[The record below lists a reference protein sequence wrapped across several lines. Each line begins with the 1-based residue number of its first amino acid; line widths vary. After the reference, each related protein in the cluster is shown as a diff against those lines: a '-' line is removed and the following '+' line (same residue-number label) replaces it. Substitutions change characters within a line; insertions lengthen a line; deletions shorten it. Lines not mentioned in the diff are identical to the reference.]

1 MLEVV
6 TRDEF
11 VDDLPPALLRPISGL
26 QIGGRLYDH
35 FHHVDP
41 FYLVIF
47 EHQRS
52 FFFLLGIL
60 EFTEDNTDEEIEE
73 QERAD
78 EDENYKEVCIF
89 WAGEKFGTYPLTLD
103 VHCLIH
109 VVWPILHCG
118 DRKQS
123 EHGLGD
129 RVIIELLNKPVSSM
143 LQALIFSMMNELVD
157 TAVVE
162 FSSE

>member
-1 MLEVV
+1 VLEVV

-26 QIGGRLYDH
+26 QIGGRLHNH
-35 FHHVDP
+35 FHHVYPLD
-41 FYLVIF
+41 LVIF

-78 EDENYKEVCIF
+78 EDENDKEVSVL
-89 WAGEKFGTYPLTLD
+89 WAGKKFGTYALTLD

-109 VVWPILHCG
+109 VIWPILHGG

-129 RVIIELLNKPVSSM
+129 RVIVELLNKPGSSM
-143 LQALIFSMMNELVD
+143 LQALIFSMMNELID